1 MLSSLA
7 IANGAPT
14 LYHLRFVLLN
24 GFVGTWVP
32 RFWET
37 STFHGPWPCCS
48 YNVTMR
54 HEVAKDSSTQVLG
67 RFRSIKY
74 ILKIHHS
81 MCMYCI
87 YNIQYI
93 YILWLKWHVFRY
105 ILFFNETRWNLCCHV
120 FSGWHGPFKLAT
132 VLRRLCGRWDHET
145 NWIKPVHHGIICV
158 FAVYFKAFYGYHAK
172 DKWSI

>member
-87 YNIQYI
+87 YIYNITIHIYI
-93 YILWLKWHVFRY
+93 YIMTKMACISIYFVFW
-105 ILFFNETRWNLCCHV
+105 WNKMKLV
-120 FSGWHGPFKLAT
+120 LSRLLRMAWTLQVGHGPSSPLWT
-132 VLRRLCGRWDHET
+132 LRPRNELDQARASRHHLCFR
-145 NWIKPVHHGIICV
+145 GI
-158 FAVYFKAFYGYHAK
+158 F
-172 DKWSI
+172 